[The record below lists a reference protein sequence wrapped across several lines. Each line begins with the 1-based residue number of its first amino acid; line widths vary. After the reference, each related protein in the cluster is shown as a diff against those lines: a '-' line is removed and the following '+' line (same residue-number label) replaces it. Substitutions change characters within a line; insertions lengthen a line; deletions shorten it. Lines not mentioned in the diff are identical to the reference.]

1 MVAANTTALFSV
13 TLRVWRQ
20 AGPKAPGKFVDY
32 PAKGVN
38 PNMSFLELLD
48 VVNDE
53 LTVKGEEPIAFAHDC
68 REGICGTCSC
78 TINGKPHGPGRGIA
92 TCQLYMRSFGDGDVI
107 VVEPFRAAAFP
118 VTKDLITDRTAFD
131 AIQQAGGFITA
142 RAGSA
147 PEANSIPVP
156 KPDADLAMDAA
167 SCISC
172 GACVAACKNA
182 SAMLFVAAKVGHLGL
197 LPQGQAERD
206 RRVLAM
212 VHTMDE
218 LGFGNC
224 TNYYECSAVCPKL
237 ISHDFIARM
246 NRDYLKAT
254 LRSGFR
260 VESLASGGGAG
271 CVVGAQSA
279 VVALHE
285 EGKISRPVVA
295 RRRHLIDGLAIDGLP
310 SGGIQPRVTEN
321 FFCNFGGR
329 AGFSGHQP

>member
-1 MVAANTTALFSV
+1 MVAANIISQPLSV

-20 AGPKAPGKFVDY
+20 AGPKSPGKFVDY
-32 PAKGVN
+32 QSKDLN
-38 PNMSFLELLD
+38 PNMSFLEMLD

-53 LTVKGEEPIAFAHDC
+53 LTLKGEEPIAFSHDC

-78 TINGKPHGPGRGIA
+78 TINGKPHGPGKGVA
-92 TCQLYMRSFGDGDVI
+92 TCQVYMRSFRDGDVI
-107 VVEPFRAAAFP
+107 TVEPFRAEAFP
-118 VTKDLITDRTAFD
+118 VVKDLVTDRSAFD
-131 AIQQAGGFITA
+131 KIQQAGGFITA

-147 PEANSIPVP
+147 PDANALPVP

-167 SCISC
+167 ACIGC

-224 TNYYECSAVCPKL
+224 TNYYECSAACPKL

-246 NRDYLKAT
+246 NRDYLGASF
-254 LRSGFR
+254 RSSFKP
-260 VESLASGGGAG
+260 ESIGGGGAG
-271 CVVGAQSA
+271 
-279 VVALHE
+279 
-285 EGKISRPVVA
+285 
-295 RRRHLIDGLAIDGLP
+295 
-310 SGGIQPRVTEN
+310 
-321 FFCNFGGR
+321 
-329 AGFSGHQP
+329 

>member
-1 MVAANTTALFSV
+1 MVAANTSTPLFSV

-20 AGPKAPGKFVDY
+20 AGPTQPGKFVDY
-32 PAKGVN
+32 PAKDVN

-53 LTVKGEEPIAFAHDC
+53 LTLKNDEPIAFAHDC

-78 TINGKPHGPGRGIA
+78 TINGKPHGPGKGIA
-92 TCQLYMRSFGDGDVI
+92 TCQLYMRTFRDGDTI
-107 VVEPFRAAAFP
+107 VVEPFRAEAFP
-118 VTKDLITDRTAFD
+118 ITKDLVTDRAAFD
-131 AIQQAGGFITA
+131 KIQQAGGFITA

-147 PEANSIPVP
+147 PDANALPVP

-167 SCISC
+167 TCIGC

-197 LPQGQAERD
+197 MPQGQAERD
-206 RRVLAM
+206 KRVLAM
-212 VHTMDE
+212 VSTMDE

-224 TNYYECSAVCPKL
+224 TNYYECSAACPKL

-254 LRSGFR
+254 LRSSFQATSAG
-260 VESLASGGGAG
+260 ASGGAG
-271 CVVGAQSA
+271 
-279 VVALHE
+279 
-285 EGKISRPVVA
+285 
-295 RRRHLIDGLAIDGLP
+295 
-310 SGGIQPRVTEN
+310 
-321 FFCNFGGR
+321 
-329 AGFSGHQP
+329 